1 MKRFIIGTAICL
13 LCLSCGRNS
22 FEING
27 TTTEP
32 DGTEIYLIDL
42 RDSDTLGVTTVEGN
56 TFAFSGTVEEPI
68 YAYVGHG
75 KQRVRFIL
83 ENGQVTVDLD
93 IAIIP

>member
-56 TFAFSGTVEEPI
+56 TFAFSGRVEEPI
-68 YAYVGHG
+68 YA
-75 KQRVRFIL
+75 
-83 ENGQVTVDLD
+83 
-93 IAIIP
+93 

>member
-56 TFAFSGTVEEPI
+56 TFAFSWP
-68 YAYVGHG
+68 
-75 KQRVRFIL
+75 FS
-83 ENGQVTVDLD
+83 
-93 IAIIP
+93 IISSLVMAFRIRTDV